1 MWHINARKSSKHG
14 KPWQLGDASSKK
26 RTHTELETRTCD
38 SRVCVCLYIFW
49 SQNIKTDRSIL
60 FEDSY
65 FTYNLCICFSF
76 YIYYNFVSSPFQIWC
91 VFFFPLLMCLFFCY
105 FLFLFLFLFLCI
117 RHIICVYIRILSY
130 GTIVFIILWSL
141 SVAKI
146 VWQPFKLL
154 SFSFFLSSFV
164 SSIIVALLLSLRL
177 HIHLKNE
184 IIRAYFGYA

>member
-1 MWHINARKSSKHG
+1 MWHINAPKSSKHG

-91 VFFFPLLMCLFFCY
+91 VFFFLFWCVCFSVIFFSYFCFCFVVFVTSFAY
-105 FLFLFLFLFLCI
+105 TY
-117 RHIICVYIRILSY
+117 VYYSM
-130 GTIVFIILWSL
+130 
-141 SVAKI
+141 A
-146 VWQPFKLL
+146 Q
-154 SFSFFLSSFV
+154 SFSLYCG
-164 SSIIVALLLSLRL
+164 RCQ
-177 HIHLKNE
+177 
-184 IIRAYFGYA
+184 